1 MNQRKQS
8 RRILSNF
15 VSYNA
20 TNLFVMRTKKI
31 GFIGCGAIADKM
43 AQTIHNL
50 PNMVCYAVTSRN
62 PERAEAFARKWNFTK
77 TYDSCEA
84 LADDPEIDLVY
95 IATPHTLH
103 YEQTR
108 LCLKKKKAVLCE
120 KPFTVNARQAEELFA
135 LSKQE
140 DVFVSEALWTRFM
153 PLSIKMQE
161 LLADEHAIGI
171 PQMLTAN
178 LGYTLTHKERIIK
191 PELAGGALLD
201 VGIYT
206 LNLAA
211 MVFGSEPQAI
221 HSVCTKT
228 DSGVDAQENI
238 TLLYPNGKIAA
249 LQSSIMAT
257 TDRMGV
263 ISGNKGYLIIE
274 NINNPER
281 IRLLNKQYET
291 VETFEAPRQITG
303 LEYELYASWRAI
315 EEHKIETIEM
325 PHKETLRIMRQ
336 MDSLR
341 KEWNIVYPADQ

>member
-1 MNQRKQS
+1 MK
-8 RRILSNF
+8 
-15 VSYNA
+15 
-20 TNLFVMRTKKI
+20 TKKI
-31 GFIGCGAIADKM
+31 GFIGCGSIADKM
-43 AQTIHNL
+43 AQTINAL

-62 PERAEAFARKWNFTK
+62 AERVRAFAEKWHFTK

-84 LADDPEIDLVY
+84 LANDPDIDLIY

-108 LCLKKKKAVLCE
+108 LCLQKQKAVLCE
-120 KPFTVNARQAEELFA
+120 KPFTVNATQAKELFELA
-135 LSKQE
+135 EKQNT
-140 DVFVSEALWTRFM
+140 FVCEALWTRFM
-153 PLSIKMQE
+153 PLSMKMQE
-161 LLADEHAIGI
+161 LLSDPNAIGT

-178 LGYTLTHKERIIK
+178 LGYTLTHKERIMN
-191 PELAGGALLD
+191 PELGGGALLD
-201 VGIYT
+201 VGVYT

-211 MVFGSEPQAI
+211 MVFGTEPLAM

-238 TLLYPNGKIAA
+238 TLLYPDGKIAA

-263 ISGNKGYLIIE
+263 ISGSKGYLIIE

-281 IRLLNKQYET
+281 IRLLNKQYQT
-291 VETFEAPRQITG
+291 VNTFEAPQQITG
-303 LEYELYASWRAI
+303 LEYELYAALRAI
-315 EEHKIETIEM
+315 DENKIETIEM

-336 MDSLR
+336 MDELR
-341 KEWNIVYPADQ
+341 QDWHIVYPADHQNV

>member
-1 MNQRKQS
+1 MNK
-8 RRILSNF
+8 I
-15 VSYNA
+15 YN
-20 TNLFVMRTKKI
+20 I
-31 GFIGCGAIADKM
+31 GIIGCGHIAEKM
-43 AQTIHNL
+43 AATLVEMTEAQ
-50 PNMVCYAVTSRN
+50 PYAVASRHI
-62 PERAEAFARKWNFTK
+62 EKAQAFAKKWNIK
-77 TYDSCEA
+77 TCYGSYEE
-84 LADDPEIDLVY
+84 LADDKNVDLIY
-95 IATPHTLH
+95 IAVPHSHH
-103 YEQTR
+103 YQYARMCIE
-108 LCLKKKKAVLCE
+108 KGKPVLCE
-120 KPFTVNARQAEELFA
+120 KAFTANAFQARHLISLAERN
-135 LSKQE
+135 K
-140 DVFVSEALWTRFM
+140 VFITEAIWTRYM

-161 LLADEHAIGI
+161 LIKDGIIGT
-171 PQMLTAN
+171 PHMLTAN
-178 LGYTLTHKERIIK
+178 IGYPISNKERIFS

-263 ISGNKGYLIIE
+263 ISGSKGYLIIE

-303 LEYELYASWRAI
+303 LEYELYASLRAI